1 MVGTWGIGGHF
12 EQVAEAIDLQ
22 IKALQHRQHAFVF
35 RTKRGKLGAQLRD
48 FPAKRIVSIAHGM
61 LLSLLHLQA
70 GKATKPGTESG
81 SSHLTRPDK
90 PEREAPAIEE
100 NLHQRWLF

>member
-1 MVGTWGIGGHF
+1 
-12 EQVAEAIDLQ
+12 
-22 IKALQHRQHAFVF
+22 
-35 RTKRGKLGAQLRD
+35 
-48 FPAKRIVSIAHGM
+48 M

-100 NLHQRWLF
+100 KLHQRWLF